1 MNLNITLGEDLR
13 KFYLANRKPNRFFN
27 LELTDLFRPYVY
39 IIDSS
44 NELYKTVFP
53 NSMEYPLTFLDNSFT
68 ITDVL
73 NVFEET
79 YNLNLYNIVKVDCH
93 FKEDE
98 PRIIRF
104 RMSLKN

>member
-13 KFYLANRKPNRFFN
+13 KFYLANGKPNRFFN

-53 NSMEYPLTFLDNSFT
+53 NSMEDP
-68 ITDVL
+68 
-73 NVFEET
+73 
-79 YNLNLYNIVKVDCH
+79 
-93 FKEDE
+93 
-98 PRIIRF
+98 
-104 RMSLKN
+104 